1 MNITGPR
8 YTLQNVVPLMRRRII
23 IIVYNLAA
31 FKTASCC
38 NGFGYNVVSVK
49 YQLHNETIAF
59 NVKRDFFSETQ
70 MFSRTYII
78 AREEESAPAGF

>member
-8 YTLQNVVPLMRRRII
+8 YTLQNVVSLTRRRII
-23 IIVYNLAA
+23 IIVYNLPA

-38 NGFGYNVVSVK
+38 NGIGYNVVSVK
-49 YQLHNETIAF
+49 YHLHNETIAF